1 MKPQYIVGIGEAL
14 WDMLPQGRQIG
25 GAPAN
30 FAYHVSQFG
39 LPVRVVSAVGS
50 DALGKE
56 ILQIFSQRQIP
67 ALVSETDQPTGTVQV
82 SLDDNGVPVYGI
94 CTGVAW
100 DFISFTPQ
108 LESLARQTRAV
119 CFGSLAQRSDV
130 SRETI
135 HRFLDAMPSDEDVLK
150 VFDINLR
157 QQFYTSEVLHS
168 SLRKCNILKINDEE
182 LAVVARLWNFE
193 EQPQEGQAR
202 RLLRDYGLKL
212 VILTCGE
219 NGSYVFTP
227 DKTSFEPTPEVSVVD
242 TVGAGDAFTAAFIA
256 SLLKGQ
262 SVIEAHRCA
271 VHVSAYVC
279 TQSGA
284 MPKYVPTALLHGLS

>member
-1 MKPQYIVGIGEAL
+1 MKPQYIVGLGEAL

-30 FAYHVSQFG
+30 FAYHVSQFC
-39 LPVRVVSAVGS
+39 LPVRIVSAVGN

-67 ALVSETDQPTGTVQV
+67 ALVPEIDRPTGTVQV
-82 SLDDNGVPVYGI
+82 TLDDNGVPVYEI
-94 CTGVAW
+94 CTSVAW
-100 DFISFTPQ
+100 DFIPFTPQ
-108 LESLARQTRAV
+108 LEALAQQTRAV

-135 HRFLDAMPSDEDVLK
+135 HRFLDAMPSDGEVLK

-157 QQFYTSEVLHS
+157 QQFYTSEVLQT

-193 EQPQEGQAR
+193 EKTQEEQAR

-227 DKTSFEPTPEVSVVD
+227 EVTSFERTPQVSVVD

-256 SLLKGQ
+256 SLLKG
-262 SVIEAHRCA
+262 SPVIEAHRRA
-271 VHVSAYVC
+271 VRVSAYVC

-284 MPKYVPTALLHGLS
+284 MLEYDFAALQ